1 VSKIKARYLGK
12 LQSTTARLGC
22 TAYSGHLAT
31 ASQGVE
37 AVPVGL
43 YAEEFQSSVSL
54 NIDTLLKMEVPALF
68 DNTLDKS
75 TAPNSALT
83 GRKGEI
89 QVVFGPMFSGKTTEV
104 SDT

>member
-1 VSKIKARYLGK
+1 
-12 LQSTTARLGC
+12 
-22 TAYSGHLAT
+22 
-31 ASQGVE
+31 
-37 AVPVGL
+37 
-43 YAEEFQSSVSL
+43 VSL